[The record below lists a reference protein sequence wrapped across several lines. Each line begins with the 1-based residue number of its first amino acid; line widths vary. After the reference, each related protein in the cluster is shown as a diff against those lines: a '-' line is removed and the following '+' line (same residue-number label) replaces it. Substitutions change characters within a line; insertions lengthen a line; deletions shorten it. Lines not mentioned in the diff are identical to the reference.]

1 MSGNEFDYFKF
12 AKDYSDNVVDNA
24 EKERIKKER
33 FQNRFN
39 YYNYIISTIALI
51 LSIISIILKN

>member
-24 EKERIKKER
+24 EKERI
-33 FQNRFN
+33 QNRFN
-39 YYNYIISTIALI
+39 YYNCIISTIALI